1 MTSRVLVSLR
11 VSATPERAF
20 GVFVDDIGAWWRPNG
35 LFRFT
40 ALSPGVLAFEPRLG
54 GRFTETSGTGEVFEI
69 GRITVWEPGLRVA
82 FTWRQASFTPEQVT
96 RVEVRFEPVGD
107 ETRVTVE
114 HFGWDTV
121 PQEHVARHGF
131 PDAIF
136 LRRHAE
142 WWQSL
147 LAAMA
152 RSVSMT
158 GLRRVPGSTVPQR

>member
-82 FTWRQASFTPEQVT
+82 FTWRQANFTPEQVT
-96 RVEVRFEPVGD
+96 QVEVRFEPVGD

-158 GLRRVPGSTVPQR
+158 GLRRVPASTIPQR